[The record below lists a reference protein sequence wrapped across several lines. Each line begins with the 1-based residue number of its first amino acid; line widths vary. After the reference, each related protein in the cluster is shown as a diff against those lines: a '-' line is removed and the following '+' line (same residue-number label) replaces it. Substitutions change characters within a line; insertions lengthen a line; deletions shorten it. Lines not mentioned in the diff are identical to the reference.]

1 MNKTLPTML
10 LIFLALAGQAQSA
23 DTTVKF
29 GFCAKTITS
38 AAAPFAIATKM
49 GWYSAG
55 GIKVQ
60 LVPVAGS
67 TDCVRLVAT
76 GDLPYSLPSI
86 EPLPTVIQQGV
97 KAKIFYTAYQ
107 GNIYGVAVPKQSP
120 IRSIRDLKGK
130 KIGVASMASGG
141 VPVARGLLAMN
152 GLDPEKDA
160 QLVVVGEGAQAA
172 ALLRSEQVAALSIYD
187 TQYALIESA
196 GVPVRL
202 LDSGPVAR
210 FPSNGFLAL
219 ERNLKSDRAQ
229 AVTLAKGYAMGT
241 VFAIANPEAAV
252 KILYEVYPQT
262 KPSGKSEEQGLRDD
276 VKTLLARAE
285 HWRLEAGGVKRW
297 GESSIKD
304 FDAYLDFL
312 LKWKVISAKVPAT
325 EMLTNDLI
333 DEINRFDPAKIA
345 ADAKTYRYVEPR

>member
-1 MNKTLPTML
+1 
-10 LIFLALAGQAQSA
+10 
-23 DTTVKF
+23 
-29 GFCAKTITS
+29 
-38 AAAPFAIATKM
+38 M
-49 GWYSAG
+49 GWYPSA

-60 LVPVAGS
+60 LVPVPGS
-67 TDCVRLVAT
+67 SDCVKLVAT

-86 EPLPTVIQQGV
+86 EPLAPVIQQGV

-107 GNIYGVAVPKQSP
+107 GNIYGIAVRKESP
-120 IRSIRDLKGK
+120 IRSIKELKGK

-141 VPVARGLLAMN
+141 FPVARGLLAMN

-160 QLVVVGEGAQAA
+160 QIVVVGEAAQAA
-172 ALLRSEQVAALSIYD
+172 ALLRSDQVAALSLYD
-187 TQYALIESA
+187 TQYALVESA

-202 LDSGPVAR
+202 LDSGPVGR

-219 ERNLKSDRAQ
+219 QEKLQKDRAQ
-229 AVTLAKGYAMGT
+229 AVALAKGYAMGT
-241 VFAIANPEAAV
+241 VFAMANPEAAV

-262 KPSGKSEEQGLRDD
+262 KPSGKSDEQALRED

-304 FDAYLDFL
+304 FDAYEDFL
-312 LKWKVISAKVPAT
+312 VKWKVISARVPAT
-325 EMLTNDLI
+325 DLVTNELI
-333 DEINRFDPAKIA
+333 EDINRFDAAAIA
-345 ADAKTYRYVEPR
+345 AQAKAYR